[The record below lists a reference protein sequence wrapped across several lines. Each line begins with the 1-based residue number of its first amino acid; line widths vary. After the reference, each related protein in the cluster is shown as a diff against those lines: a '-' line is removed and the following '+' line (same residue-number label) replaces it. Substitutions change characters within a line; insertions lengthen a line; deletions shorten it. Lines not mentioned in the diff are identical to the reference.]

1 MIVVMIMVPMVMS
14 ADEEESESTD
24 HVDDVSF
31 SSDDNCVLI
40 CSQTHC

>member
-1 MIVVMIMVPMVMS
+1 MLMMMMMLMMS